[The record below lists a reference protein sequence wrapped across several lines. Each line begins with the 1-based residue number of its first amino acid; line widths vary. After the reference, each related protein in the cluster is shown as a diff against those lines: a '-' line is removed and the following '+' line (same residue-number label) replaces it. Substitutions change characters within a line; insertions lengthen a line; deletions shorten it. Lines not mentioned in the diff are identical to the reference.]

1 MRKILVTGANG
12 QLGKCIQ
19 WVVNS
24 NFRTSKE
31 DKYIFVGRDE
41 LDITNC
47 MAIDRFLEEN
57 DIDIIIN
64 CAAFT
69 NVNES
74 QNDILSITVNALGPL
89 FLARCAKKRDIKLI
103 HISTDYVFDGE
114 KNTPYTE
121 DDEVNPVNSYGI
133 SKQLGEDYVLGYSN
147 GYVFRTSWLYSSYGR
162 NFLMTMAN
170 RYKNK
175 MKTDVVIDQV
185 GTPTSA
191 RSLAKF
197 LVWFVEN
204 CDEKQIEPGLYH
216 FSNEGV
222 CSWYDFAAA
231 IEDKL
236 DLENRY
242 TVGLKKDSL
251 FLPITT
257 EDYEKK
263 NGVTSVVRP
272 AYSVLSN
279 EKIKKYYPQ
288 INHWLKDI
296 NEELRFLSL
305 ANFWDAN

>member
-1 MRKILVTGANG
+1 MSKILVTGANG

-24 NFRTSKE
+24 THKMNKD
-31 DKYIFVGRDE
+31 DKYIFVGRDD

-147 GYVFRTSWLYSSYGR
+147 GYVFRTSWLYSTYGR
-162 NFLMTMAN
+162 NFLMTIAD
-170 RYKNK
+170 RIKNGK
-175 MKTDVVIDQV
+175 DTEVVIDQV

-191 RSLAKF
+191 RALAKF

-204 CDEKQIEPGLYH
+204 SEEKQIEPGLYH

-222 CSWYDFAAA
+222 CSWYDFAVA
-231 IEDKL
+231 IKEKIKGS
-236 DLENRY
+236 EYRF
-242 TVGLKKDSL
+242 GLNTIGTITS
-251 FLPITT
+251 ITT
-257 EDYEKK
+257 KEYETK
-263 NGVTSVVRP
+263 NNLINEPRP
-272 AYSVLSN
+272 CYSVLSK
-279 EKIKKYYPQ
+279 EKIKKYYPD
-288 INHWLKDI
+288 INHWLIDLT
-296 NEELRFLSL
+296 EEFMFLGL
-305 ANFWDAN
+305 NGFWENKQ